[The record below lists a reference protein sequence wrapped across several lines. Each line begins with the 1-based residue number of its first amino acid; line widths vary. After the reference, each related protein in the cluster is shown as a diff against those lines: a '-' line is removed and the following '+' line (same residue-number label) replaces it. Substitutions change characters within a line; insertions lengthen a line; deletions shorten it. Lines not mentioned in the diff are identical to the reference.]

1 MNYKEIR
8 NYGKTIK
15 TYFQFLCRRGF
26 SVKQYDNGIDY
37 ELIYSRPECEIS
49 IFCGLGVDAKM
60 FALYKNRL
68 IEDKQLIENSYLNTF
83 IIISKERRRC
93 NLLNCNLFDPL
104 SMSKLKE
111 DVINSKN
118 DINNVLRIYSEF
130 IKKNLYKLLE

>member
-15 TYFQFLCRRGF
+15 TYFQFLSNHGF

-37 ELIYSRPECEIS
+37 EVIYSRSECEIS

-60 FALYKNRL
+60 FTHYKNKL
-68 IEDKQLIENSYLNTF
+68 MEDKQLIENSYLDAF
-83 IIISKERRRC
+83 IVISKEGGRS
-93 NLLNCNLFDPL
+93 NLLNCDLFDPL

-111 DVINSKN
+111 NIINSKN
-118 DINNVLRIYSEF
+118 DINNILRIYSEF
-130 IKKNLYKLLE
+130 LKKNLYKLL

>member
-15 TYFQFLCRRGF
+15 TYFQFLSRRGF

-37 ELIYSRPECEIS
+37 EVIYSRPECEIS

-83 IIISKERRRC
+83 IININQVAFRLRR
-93 NLLNCNLFDPL
+93 
-104 SMSKLKE
+104 
-111 DVINSKN
+111 
-118 DINNVLRIYSEF
+118 VLWNGCPRDLI
-130 IKKNLYKLLE
+130 